1 VSEIVKG
8 ALDGGWSLLVGWLLP
23 TAVNAVLAVVILS
36 GTAGLPSAGEIVG
49 GESSRALVTAGVVV
63 VCGLV
68 LAALQT
74 PLYRL
79 LEGYLGWP
87 EWLFRASRDRMLY
100 HKHLLADRI
109 SMWELH
115 RAERDGTI
123 DAAGRTAL
131 AALRTHPVVGRYAAR
146 DSRVGAPRHALL
158 RERLLRFPVDD
169 DQVVA
174 TRLGNG
180 IRRFEEYGHDRFRL
194 DSQVLWYELSTVAP
208 ESTGKQVDRA
218 RTTVDFFVCLLYGH
232 LIVALTVIGTLVAG
246 ARRWTPVPVAAALLL
261 VAFAHV
267 WYRIAV
273 VATDDWAG
281 AVRAMVN
288 VGRRP
293 LTEALGL
300 RLPGGIAHE
309 REMWALV
316 SKLARLPFDPRAA
329 ALDRFRVADQPAPAG
344 GAAAH
349 AGTSDAHA
357 GTSDANA
364 QTAGGATHADVRGD
378 TAHEDAGAEEAGAAA
393 PVSPPQRESGGVAA
407 RTPLGPSQRSR

>member
-1 VSEIVKG
+1 MSEIVKG

-23 TAVNAVLAVVILS
+23 TAVNVVLAVLILS
-36 GTAGLPSAGEIVG
+36 GSAGVPSIGDLVDG
-49 GESSRALVTAGVVV
+49 DSSRALVTLGAVV
-63 VCGLV
+63 VCALV

-87 EWLFRASRDRMLY
+87 EWLFRAARDRMLY
-100 HKHLLADRI
+100 RKHLLADRI
-109 SMWELH
+109 SAWQLH
-115 RAERDGTI
+115 RAERDGTL
-123 DAAGRTAL
+123 DDAGRAAL
-131 AALRTHPVVGRYAAR
+131 TALRTHPVVGRYAAR
-146 DSRVGAPRHALL
+146 DARVGAPRHALL
-158 RERLLRFPVDD
+158 RERLFRFPVDD

-174 TRLGNG
+174 TRLGNA

-194 DSQVLWYELSTVAP
+194 DSQVLWYELSAVAP
-208 ESTGKQVDRA
+208 ELTGKQVDRA

-232 LIVALTVIGTLVAG
+232 LIVALTVTGTLVAG
-246 ARRWTPVPVAAALLL
+246 ARPWSPVPVAAVLLL

-273 VATDDWAG
+273 VATDDWAA

-300 RLPGGIAHE
+300 RLPGGIAPE
-309 REMWALV
+309 REMWSLV

-329 ALDRFRVADQPAPAG
+329 ALDRFRATDPPASTDGPSARHATGGPAAPAG
-344 GAAAH
+344 SGGGDAPAAF
-349 AGTSDAHA
+349 GEDTPT
-357 GTSDANA
+357 GF
-364 QTAGGATHADVRGD
+364 GGP
-378 TAHEDAGAEEAGAAA
+378 AA
-393 PVSPPQRESGGVAA
+393 PAAFGDGDATLPAGVTV
-407 RTPLGPSQRSR
+407 RDSD